1 MDSPAFIDS
10 NIRYSQPFI
19 TLILQMT
26 ADTMMDTSV
35 ATHDITLGTHYIALV
50 PAVQT
55 TSDTD
60 QFRHLEFFI
69 FIFAN

>member
-1 MDSPAFIDS
+1 MDSRAFIDS
-10 NIRYSQPFI
+10 NIRYLQPFI

-55 TSDTD
+55 TGDTD
-60 QFRHLEFFI
+60 QIARLKADI
-69 FIFAN
+69 

>member
-1 MDSPAFIDS
+1 
-10 NIRYSQPFI
+10 
-19 TLILQMT
+19 MT

-55 TSDTD
+55 TGDTD
-60 QFRHLEFFI
+60 QIARLK
-69 FIFAN
+69 ADT